1 MAENL
6 KPQHLV
12 DFEPV
17 GKRVTISQDNTLLD
31 AARKAGVELVAICGG
46 AAVCGRCKVQLIQG
60 ELSPLT
66 ISEENNLRES
76 EKAGGTRFA
85 CQANPLSDVKLHV
98 PPESLSTNQRLQ
110 VEGIELSI
118 DAKPVLEAVD
128 LKLDEPSIEDQR
140 SDSTRLQDALQKAGY
155 PRAGLA
161 HRLLRTFSGTL
172 REQDWSVR
180 VILRNSEI
188 CAILPFGQAALG
200 LAVDVGTTK
209 VAGYLV
215 DITSGETLAKTGAM
229 NPQIAYGED
238 VISRIAFTIEEPE
251 NEHILQNRLVETLN
265 NLVAELCKES
275 SVESSQ
281 IIEMVAV
288 GNTAMH
294 HLLAGLPVRQLG
306 LSPYVPAI
314 GEALNVPAAE
324 LGLEISDSAYLYM
337 PPNIAGY
344 VGADH
349 VSMVVATQAWKAD
362 GTMLAID
369 IGTNTELTLAVNGDM
384 YCCSCASGPAFE
396 GAHILNGMR
405 AAPGAIEHV
414 QIRDGATLY
423 QTIGEKPP
431 VGICGSGILDV
442 IAELSSN
449 NIIDRRGAFDQDNP
463 LVRER
468 AGGGEFLL
476 ASAEQSGHGEDIV
489 VRRSDINEIQLA
501 KAAIRAGI
509 EILLDRAG
517 LDAQAIDQFVIAG
530 AFGTY
535 ISPQNAASVGMFPM
549 VAPEK
554 YTQVGNAAGVGAKQ
568 LLLSADLRQISE
580 DIARNSNYVELTTD
594 PNFQDRF
601 LKYMYF
607 PREEKN

>member
-1 MAENL
+1 MTENQKL
-6 KPQHLV
+6 QHLV

-17 GKRVTISQDNTLLD
+17 GKRVTISQDNNLLN

-46 AAVCGRCKVQLIQG
+46 AGVCGRCKVQLIQG

-66 ISEENNLRES
+66 ISEENDLRES
-76 EKAGGTRFA
+76 EKAAGTRFA
-85 CQANPLSDVKLHV
+85 CQAYPLSDVKLHV

-180 VILRNSEI
+180 LILRNSEI
-188 CAILPFGQAALG
+188 CAILPFGQPALG

-265 NLVAELCKES
+265 NMIAELCKEA

-294 HLLAGLPVRQLG
+294 HLLVGLPVRQLG

-314 GEALNVPAAE
+314 GEALSVPASE

-349 VSMVVATQAWKAD
+349 VSMVVATQAWKAE

-369 IGTNTELTLAVNGDM
+369 IGTNTELTLAVNGEM

-414 QIRDGATLY
+414 QIRDGEALY

-449 NIIDRRGAFDQDNP
+449 NIIDRRGAFDLDNP

-468 AGGGEFLL
+468 TGGGEFLL

-580 DIARNSNYVELTTD
+580 DIARKSNYVELTTD

-607 PREEKN
+607 PQEEKN

>member
-1 MAENL
+1 MSNNQ
-6 KPQHLV
+6 KSKYLV

-17 GKRVTISQDNTLLD
+17 GKRVTINQDKTLLD
-31 AARKAGVELVAICGG
+31 AARKAGVELVAVCGG
-46 AAVCGRCKVQLIQG
+46 IAVCGRCKVQLIQG

-66 ISEENNLRES
+66 TSEENNLRES
-76 EKAGGTRFA
+76 EKAAGTRFA
-85 CQANPLSDVKLHV
+85 CQAYPQSDVKLHV

-110 VEGIELSI
+110 VEGIELTI
-118 DAKPVLEAVD
+118 DAKPVFEVVD
-128 LKLDEPSIEDQR
+128 LKLDQPSIEDQR
-140 SDSTRLQDALQKAGY
+140 SDSTRLQDALQKAGF
-155 PRAGLA
+155 PRAGLT
-161 HRLLRTFSGTL
+161 HPLLRTFSATL
-172 REQDWSVR
+172 RKQEWSVR
-180 VILRNSEI
+180 VILRGDEI
-188 CAILPFGQAALG
+188 SAILPYKQPALG

-209 VAGYLV
+209 VAAYLV
-215 DITSGETLAKTGAM
+215 DITSGDTLAKTGAM

-238 VISRIAFTIEEPE
+238 VISRIAFTIEETE
-251 NEHILQNRLVETLN
+251 NENVLQDRLVETLN
-265 NLVAELCKES
+265 SMVAQLCKE
-275 SVESSQ
+275 VNVDSSQ

-314 GEALNVPAAE
+314 GEALSLPAAE
-324 LGLEISDSAYLYM
+324 LGLKIADSAYLYM

-349 VSMVVATQAWKAD
+349 VSMVLATQAWKAE

-369 IGTNTELTLAVNGDM
+369 IGTNTEVTLAVNGDM

-414 QIRDGATLY
+414 QIRAGEVLY

-442 IAELSSN
+442 IAELSSH
-449 NIIDRRGAFDQDNP
+449 NIIDHRGAFDLENP

-476 ASAEQSGHGEDIV
+476 AAAEQSGHGEDIV

-509 EILLDRAG
+509 EILLDHAG
-517 LDAQAIDQFVIAG
+517 LDAQSIDQFVIAG

-549 VAPEK
+549 VAPER
-554 YTQVGNAAGVGAKQ
+554 YSQVGNAAGVGAKQ

-580 DIARNSNYVELTTD
+580 EIARISTYIELTTD

-607 PREEKN
+607 PNEERL

>member
-1 MAENL
+1 MPNQQ
-6 KPQHLV
+6 KPQFIV

-17 GKRVTISQDNTLLD
+17 GKRVKISQDNTLLD
-31 AARKAGVELVAICGG
+31 AARKAGVELVAVCGG
-46 AAVCGRCKVQLIQG
+46 VGVCGRCKVQLIQG
-60 ELSPLT
+60 ELSSRT
-66 ISEENNLRES
+66 TTEEDSLRES
-76 EKAGGTRFA
+76 EKTADTRLA
-85 CQANPLSDVKLHV
+85 CQAYPQSDVKLHI

-110 VEGIELSI
+110 VEGIELTI
-118 DAKPVLEAVD
+118 DAKPVLEVVD
-128 LKLDEPSIEDQR
+128 LNLDEPSIEDQR
-140 SDSTRLQDALQKAGY
+140 SDSTRLQDALQQAGY

-161 HRLLRTFSGTL
+161 QRLLRTFSDAL
-172 REQDWSVR
+172 REQNWSVR
-180 VILRNSEI
+180 VILRNGEI
-188 CAILPFGQAALG
+188 SAILPYEKPALG

-209 VAGYLV
+209 VAAYLV
-215 DITSGETLAKTGAM
+215 EITSGETLAKTGAM

-238 VISRIAFTIEEPE
+238 VISRIAFTIEEKE
-251 NEHILQNRLVETLN
+251 NENILQNRLVETLN
-265 NLVAELCKES
+265 TMVNQLCEEAG
-275 SVESSQ
+275 VVSSQ

-294 HLLAGLPVRQLG
+294 HLLAGLPVKQLG

-314 GEALNVPAAE
+314 GEALSIPAAE
-324 LGLEISDSAYLYM
+324 LGLKLADSAYLYM

-349 VSMVVATQAWKAD
+349 VSMVLATQAWKAE
-362 GTMLAID
+362 GAMLAID
-369 IGTNTELTLAVNGDM
+369 IGTNTEVTLAINGEM

-414 QIRDGATLY
+414 QIRSGEVLY
-423 QTIGEKPP
+423 QTIAEKPP

-442 IAELSSN
+442 IAELNSHG
-449 NIIDRRGAFDQDNP
+449 IIDHRGAFDLKNP

-476 ASAEQSGHGEDIV
+476 ATAEQSGHNEDIV

-509 EILLDRAG
+509 EILLDHAG
-517 LDAQAIDQFVIAG
+517 IDAQGIDQFVIAG

-549 VAPEK
+549 IAPER
-554 YTQVGNAAGVGAKQ
+554 YSQVGNAAGVGAKQ

-580 DIARNSNYVELTTD
+580 DIARKSKYIELTTD
-594 PNFQDRF
+594 PDFQNRF

-607 PREEKN
+607 PGK